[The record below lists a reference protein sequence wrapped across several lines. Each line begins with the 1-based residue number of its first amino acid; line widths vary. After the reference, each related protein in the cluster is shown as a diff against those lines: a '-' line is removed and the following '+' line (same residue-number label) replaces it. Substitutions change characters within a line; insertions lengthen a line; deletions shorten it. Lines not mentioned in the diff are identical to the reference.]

1 MLTETKGMSY
11 LHGATT
17 VGLVCSDGVV
27 LASEK
32 RVAYGNVVLSKT
44 GKKVFKITDRIG
56 AACAGLISDMQVL
69 TRQIAAHAKIYKYD
83 TGRPMRV
90 KAIAK
95 ATANLLF
102 GRRFNPYITQ
112 TIVGGIDDEP
122 KIYVLDPV
130 GSLLEDKYA
139 AIGSGAEIAIGILE
153 SEYKPDITVK
163 EGEELA
169 VRTVKSAVSRDA
181 FSGNG
186 IDILIVNR
194 KGMEEKTLELK

>member
-1 MLTETKGMSY
+1 MSY
-11 LHGATT
+11 FPGATT
-17 VGLVCSDGVV
+17 IGLVCSDGVI

-32 RVAYGNVVLSKT
+32 RVAYGNIVLSKT
-44 GKKVFKITDRIG
+44 AKKVFKITDRVG

-69 TRQIAAHAKIYKYD
+69 TKQIAAHAKIFKFD
-83 TGRPMRV
+83 TGKPMHVRAV
-90 KAIAK
+90 AK
-95 ATANLLF
+95 ATANVLF

-130 GSLLEDKYA
+130 GSLIEDKYA

-169 VRTVKSAVSRDA
+169 VKTLKSAISRDV

-186 IDILIVNR
+186 IDILIVDR
-194 KGMEEKTLELK
+194 KGIEEKTLKLE

>member
-1 MLTETKGMSY
+1 MSY
-11 LHGATT
+11 FPGATT
-17 VGLVCSDGVV
+17 IGLVCSDGVI

-32 RVAYGNVVLSKT
+32 RVAYGNIVLSKT
-44 GKKVFKITDRIG
+44 AKKVFKITDRVG

-69 TRQIAAHAKIYKYD
+69 TKQIAAHAKIFKFD
-83 TGRPMRV
+83 TGKPMLVRAV
-90 KAIAK
+90 AK
-95 ATANLLF
+95 ATANVLF
-102 GRRFNPYITQ
+102 GRRFSPYITQ

-130 GSLLEDKYA
+130 GSLIEDKYA

-169 VRTVKSAVSRDA
+169 VKTLKSAISRDV

-186 IDILIVNR
+186 IDILIVDR
-194 KGMEEKTLELK
+194 KGIEEKTLKLE